1 MKKQIP
7 IFIAGAK
14 SFREQRVALK
24 AMANDLNT
32 EFSDQKK
39 DVVIYMCSYE
49 NFGDHQQEYDQFIA
63 DVADLVIFVLD
74 GDIGRHTE
82 DEFRLAVSEYKK
94 EDMPKVLVFLKD
106 FDQHTPGIQKIEKL
120 LEEAFGPEFYYIP
133 YSSTEDLCTKAKE
146 RIQQHVNRYQHRINI
161 IRRAIA
167 AGFVFL
173 LMIACFITANFF
185 SNRDNKTQPE
195 PSLIF
200 VGGGSASNYLDSC
213 YHYDVRH
220 NKNEKNSLFINMPS
234 GDSYSLLTD
243 WILEHQNSDTIDDS
257 NNNFFYPVSL
267 SASCATDAHFT
278 KNLESANKLSDKG
291 IILGYHMGYDTLC
304 VHFFVRDTSH
314 FRILTSGT
322 REVQKADT
330 IDANVLD
337 SLLSKDSSIAI
348 FSTRDN
354 SGTFTIYDVLLDSIF
369 SKNRIAGKRDIFS
382 NEDAFIELCNKKI
395 AENISGFVV
404 LASHYYHPK
413 KMDIFDQKNPNTHYI
428 RYIRYQ
434 DSIQRKSMNIYFPAL
449 KTHKSH
455 IYQIPTVA
463 HRFIHTIDPKIN
475 FGTTYENETTGDTN
489 IIHYI
494 REPKD

>member
-161 IRRAIA
+161 IRRAVA
-167 AGFVFL
+167 AIIVLLLLITCVVTTLFL
-173 LMIACFITANFF
+173 K
-185 SNRDNKTQPE
+185 SGDNGPE

-243 WILEHQNSDTIDDS
+243 WILEHKNSDTLTDID
-257 NNNFFYPVSL
+257 NNFFYPISL
-267 SASCATDAHFT
+267 SAARATDDHFT
-278 KNLESANKLSDKG
+278 RNLKNKSELHNNGTIFS
-291 IILGYHMGYDTLC
+291 YHMGYDTLC
-304 VHFFVRDTSH
+304 IHIYVRNLDLLPMLQS
-314 FRILTSGT
+314 
-322 REVQKADT
+322 DT
-330 IDANVLD
+330 IDAAMLR
-337 SLLSKDSSIAI
+337 SLLLQEVTI
-348 FSTRDN
+348 FTTRDN
-354 SGTFTIYDVLLDSIF
+354 SGTFDIYNILMDSIF
-369 SKNRIAGKRDIFS
+369 DKNPTAKEARKIFYKEDDMSELDSKRIPEKT
-382 NEDAFIELCNKKI
+382 N
-395 AENISGFVV
+395 GFVV
-404 LASHYYHPK
+404 LASNYYQPRE
-413 KMDIFDQKNPNTHYI
+413 T
-428 RYIRYQ
+428 
-434 DSIQRKSMNIYFPAL
+434 DSIQPEVSYTYRKCYVKHQGKIQRKDMNIYFPAL
-449 KTHKSH
+449 RTGGNKYK
-455 IYQIPTVA
+455 IPTVA
-463 HRFIHTIDPKIN
+463 QRFIKTIDPKTRLNDIYKTN
-475 FGTTYENETTGDTN
+475 TIRDTA
-489 IIHYI
+489 IIHDLNK
-494 REPKD
+494 PKDK